1 MNELLELKGHFDTR
15 RNPPFGGGINLP
27 KGSRVADSHLSN
39 LRTGL
44 ESVLR
49 RWETG
54 ELDIGGAL
62 VSVHYTKVVAKSN
75 RIGILLSEGGGSP
88 SASIRGAKF
97 ADAPDGGKRHVFT
110 HFVSF
115 DAIRKSIDSLGRAAA
130 LARTAYEGSVTED
143 DVAEIAANDIP
154 KGFGLTKTAFLR
166 IVRDAAFVE
175 RFDVDEDIDETSL
188 SGVSIVSLYR
198 TGIET
203 KALLNSRLGMNLSRE
218 KFLNDT
224 TVQLGPEQIRILCK
238 RAPALIAMSV
248 TDIRDIPPVEEAV
261 EVQQPDRAIPKP
273 GNEPVVGVI
282 DTPFDPKAYF
292 GEWVDSRDY
301 LPDGVEIQP
310 SDRRH
315 GTAVSSIIV
324 DGPRGNPGLEDGCG
338 RFRVRHFGV
347 APAGQFSAFEI
358 IKSIRRIVTEN
369 QDIKVWNLSLG
380 SMVEVRPNFI
390 SPEAA
395 ELDRLQKEYDVLFVV
410 AGTNLPLHPDR
421 TPMRLGA
428 PADSLNSVV
437 VNSVGFDGSPAP
449 YTRVGPVLSFFN
461 KPDVSYYGGTGPS
474 LSDCIVVNE
483 GGPCASYRQ
492 GTSYAAPWIARKLA
506 YMICTLGLS
515 REVAKA
521 LLVDAAGGWTPRT
534 DPERIGYGIV
544 PRHVSQIVGTPDD
557 EIRFVLSGVS
567 EEYETYTYE
576 LPVPTSG
583 DTHPYFARA
592 TLVYF
597 PWCDRNQGVD
607 YTETEL
613 DVHFGRVQWKNGKPA
628 IKAIDDN
635 TQGDTDDPGTWEADA
650 RELFRKW
657 DNVKRVAE
665 IPDPKARARKAYE
678 SRLWG
683 LSIRS
688 KARNSNGT
696 RDRLSFGVVVTL
708 KEMHGVN
715 RIEDFVRQCQARGW
729 IVNRIDVET
738 QVEVYNQ
745 GQMELPLE

>member
-15 RNPPFGGGINLP
+15 KNQSFGGGIRLP
-27 KGSRVADSHLSN
+27 KGSSVSDSHLSG
-39 LRTGL
+39 LRAQL

-49 RWETG
+49 KWESG
-54 ELDIGGAL
+54 LDIGGAL

-75 RIGILLSEGGGSP
+75 RIGILLSESGDSP

-97 ADAPDGGKRHVFT
+97 EDGSDGQKRHVFI

-115 DAIRKSIDSLGRAAA
+115 DALRKSMESLDLAATLTRRAYDGMVNE
-130 LARTAYEGSVTED
+130 T
-143 DVAEIAANDIP
+143 VAEAIDANDVP
-154 KGFGLTKTAFLR
+154 KGSGLTKTAFLR

-175 RFDVDEDIDETSL
+175 RFAVDEDIDEFDL
-188 SGVSIVSLYR
+188 SAETIVSLYQ
-198 TGIET
+198 TGIDT
-203 KALLNSRLGMNLSRE
+203 RTLLNTRLGINLPQE

-224 TVQLGPEQIRILCK
+224 TALLRPDQIQILCK
-238 RAPALIAMSV
+238 RAPSLIAMGV
-248 TDIRDIPPVEEAV
+248 TDFREIEPLEDAPEVEQPARIIPP
-261 EVQQPDRAIPKP
+261 P
-273 GNEPVVGVI
+273 GNEPIVGVI
-282 DTPFDPKAYF
+282 DTPFDTNAYF
-292 GEWVDSRDY
+292 SEWVDSRI
-301 LPDGVEIQP
+301 LVSPDIEIHRD
-310 SDRRH
+310 DRRH

-324 DGPRGNPGLEDGCG
+324 DGPRGNPDLEDGCG

-347 APAGQFSAFEI
+347 ATAGHFSAFDI
-358 IKSIRRIVTEN
+358 VKSIRRIVAEN
-369 QDIKVWNLSLG
+369 RDIKVWNLSLG
-380 SMVEVRPNFI
+380 STVEVRPNFI
-390 SPEAA
+390 SPEGA

-410 AGTNLPLHPDR
+410 AGTNLPMHPKR
-421 TPMRLGA
+421 TPMRIGA

-437 VNSVGFDGSPAP
+437 VNSVGFDGSPAV

-461 KPDVSYYGGTGPS
+461 KPDVSYYGGSGPH
-474 LSDCIVVNE
+474 LSDCIVVND
-483 GGPCASYRQ
+483 GGPGACYRQ
-492 GTSYAAPWIARKLA
+492 GTSYAAPWVARKLA
-506 YMICTLGLS
+506 YLICTLGLS

-521 LLVDAAGGWTPRT
+521 LLIDAAGGWNPRT

-544 PRHVSQIVGTPDD
+544 PRHISQIVGTPDD
-557 EIRFVLSGVS
+557 EIRFVLSGLS

-583 DTHPYFARA
+583 DTHPFFARA

-607 YTETEL
+607 YTGTEL
-613 DVHFGRVQWKNGKPA
+613 DIHFGRVLWRNGKPA

-665 IPDPKARARKAYE
+665 RPNSKARARKAYD

-683 LSIRS
+683 ICIRS
-688 KARNSNGT
+688 KARNANGA

-715 RIEDFVRQCQARGW
+715 RIDDFVRQCQARGW
-729 IVNRIDVET
+729 LVNRLNVENQID
-738 QVEVYNQ
+738 VYNQ
-745 GQMELPLE
+745 GQMELTLE